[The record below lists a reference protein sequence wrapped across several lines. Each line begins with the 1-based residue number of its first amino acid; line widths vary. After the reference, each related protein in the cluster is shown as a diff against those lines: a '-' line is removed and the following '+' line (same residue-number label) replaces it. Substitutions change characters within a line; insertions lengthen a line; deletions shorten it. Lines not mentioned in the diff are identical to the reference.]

1 MRTAAA
7 VLKEPLPPAR
17 FRTVTAERV
26 SGHFGLNGER
36 LIVENLESSLEEDLQ
51 REEDLMLEL
60 DHLRRMRELKA
71 QLVKLAQELVA
82 EDERWYRSKI
92 GGDPAS
98 KEEELS
104 PPPLAIVPP
113 DDDEVPLGV

>member
-1 MRTAAA
+1 MRAAA
-7 VLKEPLPPAR
+7 AALKQPLPPSR

-26 SGHFGLNGER
+26 TGHFGLNGER
-36 LIVENLESSLEEDLQ
+36 LIVENLESSLGEDLQ

-60 DHLRRMRELKA
+60 EHLRRMRELKA

-82 EDERWYRSKI
+82 EDERWHRSRI
-92 GGDPAS
+92 GPQAPDLV
-98 KEEELS
+98 EQV
-104 PPPLAIVPP
+104 PPLAIVPP

>member
-1 MRTAAA
+1 MRAAAAA
-7 VLKEPLPPAR
+7 VKEPLPPAR

-26 SGHFGLNGER
+26 TGHFGLNGER

-60 DHLRRMRELKA
+60 EHLRRMRELKA

-92 GGDPAS
+92 GGDPVI
-98 KEEELS
+98 KEVHLAPS
-104 PPPLAIVPP
+104 LAIVPP

>member
-1 MRTAAA
+1 MRAAA
-7 VLKEPLPPAR
+7 AALKEALPPAR

-26 SGHFGLNGER
+26 AGHFGLNGER

-60 DHLRRMRELKA
+60 EHLRRMRELKA

-82 EDERWYRSKI
+82 EDERWYRSRI
-92 GGDPAS
+92 GPQTQDVVVPQV
-98 KEEELS
+98 
-104 PPPLAIVPP
+104 PPLAIVPP

>member
-1 MRTAAA
+1 MRAAA
-7 VLKEPLPPAR
+7 ALKDILPPAR

-36 LIVENLESSLEEDLQ
+36 LIVENLESSLDEDLQ

-60 DHLRRMRELKA
+60 EHIRKMRELKA

-82 EDERWYRSKI
+82 EDERWYRSRIKS
-92 GGDPAS
+92 DPV
-98 KEEELS
+98 KEDQ
-104 PPPLAIVPP
+104 PQVPPLTILPP
-113 DDDEVPLGV
+113 DDDDEVPLGV